1 MILSARII
9 SINRSRIFFSASSV
23 SGERRNF
30 RPFLVQL
37 CRSRPASRRILANGA
52 SVGIPTIFENFEQ
65 VLEKLTFS
73 LLYNAVRMKIFVIY
87 PDDYYLL
94 LYTAVRMKVFIV
106 FFLSKNYWRERSV
119 IRVRTSLKSASVG
132 IPMIFENFKHVLE
145 KLILSLL
152 YNALRMN
159 IFVVYSGRKIIG
171 AIDR

>member
-1 MILSARII
+1 
-9 SINRSRIFFSASSV
+9 
-23 SGERRNF
+23 
-30 RPFLVQL
+30 
-37 CRSRPASRRILANGA
+37 
-52 SVGIPTIFENFEQ
+52 
-65 VLEKLTFS
+65 
-73 LLYNAVRMKIFVIY
+73 MKIFVIY